1 MKYGQG
7 NLVRLYYTTP
17 QVCEF
22 LQVEPKF
29 LVQLE
34 KEYPEIRVD
43 KNKAGKKIYRHK
55 YFMYLKLATDFIRR
69 GEEQATIH
77 EILSQAPRSGLDEW
91 VDRQLSK
98 PQSPFNEPVQP
109 SIAQDHPTPS
119 KGLAFDEICQEIQEI
134 LALLRS

>member
-91 VDRQLSK
+91 VDRQLSNSASSLSEALQ
-98 PQSPFNEPVQP
+98 PQK
-109 SIAQDHPTPS
+109 APTS
-119 KGLAFDEICQEIQEI
+119 SASAEGLALDEIRQEIQEI
-134 LALLRS
+134 LAMLRS